1 MLVTRFHGKCP
12 VVKCTSAMLHPK
24 TLHQETFLSKRQ
36 PALPSPCA
44 ECGARNPPG
53 CQRSHA
59 PWKSLKALSE
69 GPAVS
74 SGLCWEL
81 FGFLPEFP
89 SGRKRPDVPTG
100 EQGSFTAPAGM
111 GRGDQPHGQRP
122 SRERDEV
129 SALCSTPRSSQ
140 HFLEIQNCLFQSIK
154 EKDLEREPRCAWL
167 PSRVQQS
174 L

>member
-1 MLVTRFHGKCP
+1 M
-12 VVKCTSAMLHPK
+12 VKCTSAMLHPK
-24 TLHQETFLSKRQ
+24 SLHQETLSVKKAARTPQ
-36 PALPSPCA
+36 PVCRVWG
-44 ECGARNPPG
+44 EEPPG

-100 EQGSFTAPAGM
+100 EQGSFIAPAGM
-111 GRGDQPHGQRP
+111 GRRDQPHGQRP

-129 SALCSTPRSSQ
+129 SALSSTPRSSQ